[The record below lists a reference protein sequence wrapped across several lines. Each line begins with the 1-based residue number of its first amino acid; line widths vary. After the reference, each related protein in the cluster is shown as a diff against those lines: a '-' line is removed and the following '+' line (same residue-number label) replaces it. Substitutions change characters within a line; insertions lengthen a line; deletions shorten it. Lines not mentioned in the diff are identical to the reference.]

1 MHKQGYATSTIRT
14 HLSAINFVHKISNLP
29 APSESFLI
37 EKLLIGLTKKKF
49 VHDRRLRITK
59 DILKSLTNTLH
70 IPFQHI
76 IYLATMLKAM
86 FSLAFHAFIRVG
98 EMTSKNG
105 TSHNIK
111 VSQIVKSSEG
121 FKITLKNFKHA
132 PLNHTTILLITP
144 SPSVTCPV
152 TLLAHYLLIC
162 PKVEG
167 PLFIFEEKVPISR
180 QFFCKCLHQCLI
192 HIGLCSKDYQSHS
205 FRIGAA
211 THAASQGI
219 SDDLIMRMGRWKS
232 QAFLKYIR
240 MLVLRN

>member
-29 APSESFLI
+29 APSESFLNK
-37 EKLLIGLTKKKF
+37 KLLIGLNKKNF
-49 VHDRRLRITK
+49 VHDRRLLITK
-59 DILKSLTNTLH
+59 DILKSLINILH
-70 IPFQHI
+70 IPFQYN

-86 FSLAFHAFIRVG
+86 FSLAFHAFLRVG

-111 VSQIVKSSEG
+111 FSQIVKSSEG

-144 SPSVTCPV
+144 SSSVTCPV
-152 TLLAHYLLIC
+152 TLLAQYLLIR
-162 PKVEG
+162 
-167 PLFIFEEKVPISR
+167 PLFIFKDKVPISR

-192 HIGLCSKDYQSHS
+192 HIDLCSKDYQSHS

-232 QAFLKYIR
+232 QAFLKYLR
-240 MLVLRN
+240 MPVLRN